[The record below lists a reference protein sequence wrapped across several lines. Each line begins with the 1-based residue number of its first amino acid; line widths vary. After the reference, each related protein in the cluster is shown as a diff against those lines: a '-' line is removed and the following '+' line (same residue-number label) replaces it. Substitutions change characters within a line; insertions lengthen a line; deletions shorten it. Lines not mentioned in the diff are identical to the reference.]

1 MIYREFIF
9 VCIQLGMIN
18 VKSGKII
25 NILIFIDLTI
35 MQRYNIVNQTQTIPE
50 GNDIMKR
57 KITEQLVAW
66 KNSLSRKPLII
77 NGARQVGKTFILR
90 EFGREYYK
98 NTVYVNLESNGSVA
112 SLFGSDI
119 SPKKLIKYLE
129 AETNQKILPAETL
142 VILDEIQSCERAVT
156 SLKYFCEETPEY
168 HIAAAGSLLGVAI
181 NRNQTSFPVGKV
193 NIMRLYPLDF
203 EEFLAATGNDMLIEE
218 IKRCYDSMTPM
229 NEALHSKALS
239 VYHDYLI
246 VGGMPEAVMAFTE
259 TNSYIDAGLVQSS
272 IIDNYTADMAKYAS
286 NTEAV
291 KIRSC
296 YNSIPAQLAK
306 DNKKFQYKVV
316 QKGGSSSIFGASL
329 EWLKQA
335 GVILECMRVDQG
347 THPLPVYADQTAF
360 KIYMSDVGL
369 LVNKSKM
376 SVNTIITGEANIFMG
391 AVTENY
397 IAQQFAAKDYPLYYW
412 TVSNSQ
418 AELDFVIQKGDKI
431 YAIEVKKGEHVRS
444 RSLSVFRQKY
454 APDYTIRFSQK
465 NFGRTDDVISIP
477 LYAAFLI

>member
-1 MIYREFIF
+1 
-9 VCIQLGMIN
+9 
-18 VKSGKII
+18 
-25 NILIFIDLTI
+25 
-35 MQRYNIVNQTQTIPE
+35 
-50 GNDIMKR
+50 MKR
-57 KITEQLVAW
+57 KILQQLIDW
-66 KNSLSRKPLII
+66 KNSTSRKPLIL

-98 NTVYVNLESNGSVA
+98 NTVYVNLESNSAAA
-112 SLFGSDI
+112 SLFGSNI

-129 AETNQKILPAETL
+129 AETGERIVPNDTL

-156 SLKYFCEETPEY
+156 SLKYFCEEAPEY

-193 NIMRLYPLDF
+193 NILRLYPLDF
-203 EEFLAATGNDMLIEE
+203 EEFVTATGHDMLLDE
-218 IKRCYDSMTPM
+218 IRNCYNNKTPM
-229 NEALHSKALS
+229 NEALHTMALGI
-239 VYHDYLI
+239 YHDYLI
-246 VGGMPEAVMAFTE
+246 VGGMPEAVKVFIE
-259 TNSYIDAGLVQSS
+259 TNSYIDSGLVQSS
-272 IIDNYTADMAKYAS
+272 IIDNYAADMAKYATNS
-286 NTEAV
+286 EAV
-291 KIRSC
+291 KIRAC

-316 QKGGSSSIFGASL
+316 QKGGSSTIFGASL

-335 GVILECMRVDQG
+335 GVVLECQRVDQG

-397 IAQQFAAKDYPLYYW
+397 IAQQLTAQNYTPYYW

-418 AELDFVIQKGDKI
+418 AELDFVMQKDGKI

-444 RSLSVFRQKY
+444 RSLSVFKQKY
-454 APDYTIRFSQK
+454 SPDYAIRFSQK
-465 NFGRTDDVISIP
+465 NFGWTDDVISIP
-477 LYAAFLI
+477 LYAAFVL

>member
-1 MIYREFIF
+1 
-9 VCIQLGMIN
+9 
-18 VKSGKII
+18 
-25 NILIFIDLTI
+25 
-35 MQRYNIVNQTQTIPE
+35 
-50 GNDIMKR
+50 MKR
-57 KITEQLVAW
+57 KILQQLIDW
-66 KNSLSRKPLII
+66 KNSTSRKPLIL

-98 NTVYVNLESNGSVA
+98 NTVYVNLESNSAAA
-112 SLFGSDI
+112 SLFGSNI

-129 AETNQKILPAETL
+129 AETGERIVPNDTL
-142 VILDEIQSCERAVT
+142 VIIDEIQSCERAVT
-156 SLKYFCEETPEY
+156 SLKYFCEEAPEY

-193 NIMRLYPLDF
+193 NILRLYPLDF
-203 EEFLAATGNDMLIEE
+203 EEFVTATGHDMLLDE
-218 IKRCYDSMTPM
+218 IRNCYSTKTPM
-229 NEALHSKALS
+229 NEALHTMALS
-239 VYHDYLI
+239 IYHDYLI
-246 VGGMPEAVMAFTE
+246 VGGMPEAVKVFIE
-259 TNSYIDAGLVQSS
+259 TNSYIDSGLVQSS
-272 IIDNYTADMAKYAS
+272 IIDNYAADMAKYATNS
-286 NTEAV
+286 EAV
-291 KIRSC
+291 KIRAC

-316 QKGGSSSIFGASL
+316 QKGGSSTIFGASL

-335 GVILECMRVDQG
+335 GVVLECQRVDQG

-397 IAQQFAAKDYPLYYW
+397 IAQQLTAQNYTPYYW

-418 AELDFVIQKGDKI
+418 AELDFVMQKDGKI

-444 RSLSVFRQKY
+444 RSLSVFKQKY
-454 APDYTIRFSQK
+454 SPDYAIRFSQK
-465 NFGRTDDVISIP
+465 NFGWTDDVISIP
-477 LYAAFLI
+477 LYAAFVL

>member
-1 MIYREFIF
+1 
-9 VCIQLGMIN
+9 
-18 VKSGKII
+18 
-25 NILIFIDLTI
+25 
-35 MQRYNIVNQTQTIPE
+35 
-50 GNDIMKR
+50 MKR
-57 KITEQLVAW
+57 KILQQLIDW
-66 KNSLSRKPLII
+66 KNSISRKPLIL

-98 NTVYVNLESNGSVA
+98 NTVYVNLESNSAAA
-112 SLFGSDI
+112 SLFGSNI

-129 AETNQKILPAETL
+129 AETGERIVPNDTL

-156 SLKYFCEETPEY
+156 SLKYFCEEAPEY

-193 NIMRLYPLDF
+193 NILRLYPLDF
-203 EEFLAATGNDMLIEE
+203 EEFVTAAEHDMLLDE
-218 IKRCYDSMTPM
+218 IRNCYNNKTPM
-229 NEALHSKALS
+229 NEALHTMALS
-239 VYHDYLI
+239 IYHDYLI
-246 VGGMPEAVMAFTE
+246 VGGMPEAVKVFIE
-259 TNSYIDAGLVQSS
+259 TNSYIDSGLVQSS
-272 IIDNYTADMAKYAS
+272 IIDNYAADMAKYATNS
-286 NTEAV
+286 EAV
-291 KIRSC
+291 KIRAC

-316 QKGGSSSIFGASL
+316 QKGGSSTIFGASL

-335 GVILECMRVDQG
+335 GVVLECQRVDQG

-397 IAQQFAAKDYPLYYW
+397 IAQQLTAQNYTPYYW

-418 AELDFVIQKGDKI
+418 AELDFVMQKDGKI

-444 RSLSVFRQKY
+444 RSLSVFKQKY
-454 APDYTIRFSQK
+454 SPDYAIRFSQK
-465 NFGRTDDVISIP
+465 NFGWTDDVISIP
-477 LYAAFLI
+477 LYAAFVL

>member
-1 MIYREFIF
+1 
-9 VCIQLGMIN
+9 
-18 VKSGKII
+18 
-25 NILIFIDLTI
+25 
-35 MQRYNIVNQTQTIPE
+35 
-50 GNDIMKR
+50 MKR
-57 KITEQLVAW
+57 KILQQLIDW
-66 KNSLSRKPLII
+66 KNSTSRKPLIL

-98 NTVYVNLESNGSVA
+98 NTVYVNLESNSAAA
-112 SLFGSDI
+112 SLFGSNI

-129 AETNQKILPAETL
+129 AETGERIVPNDTL

-156 SLKYFCEETPEY
+156 SLKYFCEEAPEY

-193 NIMRLYPLDF
+193 NILRLYPLDF
-203 EEFLAATGNDMLIEE
+203 EEFVTAAGHDVLLDE
-218 IKRCYDSMTPM
+218 IRNCYNNKTPM
-229 NEALHSKALS
+229 NEALHTMALS
-239 VYHDYLI
+239 IYHDYLI
-246 VGGMPEAVMAFTE
+246 VGGMPEAVKVFIE
-259 TNSYIDAGLVQSS
+259 TNSYIDSGLVQSS
-272 IIDNYTADMAKYAS
+272 IIDNYAADMAKYATNS
-286 NTEAV
+286 EAV
-291 KIRSC
+291 KIRAC

-316 QKGGSSSIFGASL
+316 QKGGSSTIFGASL

-335 GVILECMRVDQG
+335 GVVLECQRVDQG

-376 SVNTIITGEANIFMG
+376 SINTIITGEANIFMG

-397 IAQQFAAKDYPLYYW
+397 IAQQLTAQNYTPYYW

-418 AELDFVIQKGDKI
+418 AELDFVMQKDGKI

-444 RSLSVFRQKY
+444 RSLSVFKQKY
-454 APDYTIRFSQK
+454 SPDYAIRFSQK
-465 NFGRTDDVISIP
+465 NFGWTDDVISIP
-477 LYAAFLI
+477 LYAAFVL